1 MSRALE
7 GIRVVDLSHVLAAPT
22 TTMFLADLGAEVIHV
37 EPFHGDDSREFG
49 PFVGEPG
56 KDRSGY
62 FISLNRNKK
71 SMALNL
77 KKEEGKKILRELIK
91 VSDVLVENY
100 RPTTMGKL
108 GFSWEEIQKINPKV
122 IYASICG
129 FGHDSLP
136 EYAERPAYD
145 MVAQA
150 YSGIMSITGPEGGP
164 PCRVGSS
171 VGDIFAGHQAAIAI
185 LAALYK
191 RVETGRGQHHD
202 GAMVDGLFCVLENA
216 VARYT
221 INNEI
226 PGPLG
231 GMHPSITPFQGY
243 KTKDNSWIIAA
254 IGTDGLWAKFCKVIG
269 REDLIDDPRYKTNP
283 LRTKNRNDLNSVVD
297 VEMAKK
303 TTKEWEAIF
312 EDAGLPYSP
321 INNMKDICEDP
332 HIAHRNM
339 LVEIDQPK
347 VGKMKIAGSPIRLSE
362 TPGEVYAPAPLLG
375 QHSEEVLREILGYSE
390 EVISGLL
397 ENEVI
402 KGADL

>member
-22 TTMFLADLGAEVIHV
+22 TTMFLADLGAEVIHI
-37 EPFHGDDSREFG
+37 EPFQGDDSREFG

-77 KKEEGKKILRELIK
+77 KSEEGKKILRELIK
-91 VSDVLVENY
+91 ISDVVVENF
-100 RPTTMGKL
+100 RPTTMRKL
-108 GFSWEEIQKINPKV
+108 GFGWEEIQKINPKV
-122 IYASICG
+122 IYASISG
-129 FGHDSLP
+129 FGHDALP
-136 EYAERPAYD
+136 EYSERPAYD

-150 YSGIMSITGPEGGP
+150 YSGIMSITGPEEGP

-171 VGDIFAGHQAAIAI
+171 VGDIFAGHQAVIGI

-191 RVETGRGQHHD
+191 RMETGRGQYYD
-202 GAMVDGLFCVLENA
+202 GAMVDGLFTVLENA

-221 INNEI
+221 INGDI

-231 GMHPSITPFQGY
+231 GAHPSIVPFQGFR
-243 KTKDNSWIIAA
+243 TIDSWIIAA
-254 IGTDGLWAKFCKVIG
+254 IGTDALWAKFCTVID
-269 REDLIDDPRYKTNP
+269 REDLTDDPKFKTNP
-283 LRTKNRNDLNSVVD
+283 LRTENKKELIAILD

-303 TTKEWEAIF
+303 TTKEWVDIF
-312 EDAGLPYSP
+312 QGAGLPYSP
-321 INNMKDICEDP
+321 INNMKEICEDP
-332 HIAHRNM
+332 HIEYRKM
-339 LVEIDQPK
+339 LVEIDQPGI
-347 VGKMKIAGSPIRLSE
+347 GKMTIAGSPIRLSE

-375 QHSEEVLREILGYSE
+375 QHSDEVLREILGYSPE
-390 EVISGLL
+390 EIESLNKEG
-397 ENEVI
+397 VI
-402 KGADL
+402 KGADV

>member
-71 SMALNL
+71 SMVLNL
-77 KKEEGKKILRELIK
+77 KSEKGKEILRELIK
-91 VSDVLVENY
+91 VSDVIIENF
-100 RPTTMGKL
+100 RPTTMRKL
-108 GFSWEEIQKINPKV
+108 GFGWEEIQKINPSV

-136 EYAERPAYD
+136 GYTERPAYD

-150 YSGIMSITGPEGGP
+150 YSGIMSITGPEGGA

-171 VGDIFAGHQAAIAI
+171 VGDIFAGHQAAIGI

-191 RVETGRGQHHD
+191 RKETGKGQHYD
-202 GAMVDGLFCVLENA
+202 GAMVDGLFTVLENA

-221 INNEI
+221 ISGEI

-231 GMHPSITPFQGY
+231 GAHPSIVPFQGF
-243 KTKDNSWIIAA
+243 KTLDDSWIIAA
-254 IGTDGLWAKFCKVIG
+254 IGTDGLWAKFCTVIG
-269 REDLIDDPRYKTNP
+269 REDLTDDPRYKTNP
-283 LRTKNRNDLNSVVD
+283 LRNENKQDLIPILD
-297 VEMAKK
+297 GEMAKK
-303 TTKEWEAIF
+303 TTKEWEDIF
-312 EDAGLPYSP
+312 ENAGLPYSP

-332 HIAHRNM
+332 HIAYRKM
-339 LVEIDQPK
+339 LVEIDQPGI
-347 VGKMKIAGSPIRLSE
+347 GKMKIANSAIRLSE

-375 QHSEEVLREILGYSE
+375 QHSEEVLKEILGYSQEQIDSLKE
-390 EVISGLL
+390 EKIINS
-397 ENEVI
+397 
-402 KGADL
+402 